1 MKLVLSSLLAC
12 FFLSVSYSQTKAP
25 GLPTPHAELL
35 NLIRIWNEA
44 ELRGDAVKVAQLLA
58 PEFSFVGGSTRE
70 QYLNLMKPDSSLVI
84 ESADVDEAEVQI
96 YENVALVTSLNSFK
110 VKKDGRPIEGKFLC
124 LTVWIKRGGNW
135 QCVKASLQEAKA

>member
-1 MKLVLSSLLAC
+1 
-12 FFLSVSYSQTKAP
+12 VSYSQTKAP

-84 ESADVDEAEVQI
+84 DSVDVDEAEVQI

-124 LTVWIKRGGNW
+124 LTVWIKRGGSW